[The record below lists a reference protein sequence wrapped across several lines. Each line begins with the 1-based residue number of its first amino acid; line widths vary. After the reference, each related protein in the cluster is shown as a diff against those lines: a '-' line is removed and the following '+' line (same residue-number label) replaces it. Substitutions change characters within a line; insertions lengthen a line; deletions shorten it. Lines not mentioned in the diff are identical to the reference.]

1 MDMMNR
7 FYQRLV
13 DITSNERYFYSDF
26 DITLGKQFGPNPDP
40 IEVRCNFQDL
50 VKLCE
55 DIESEGFTGIIELDP
70 RRALFGVRFVTH
82 VGDKTLRGPAPD
94 PDEIVKVFC
103 SVRNIHLII
112 QSLKLSYPDVVE
124 EFNTLFS
131 SEGEP
136 FFSKLALRWRT

>member
-1 MDMMNR
+1 MMMNR

-26 DITLGKQFGPNPDP
+26 DITFGKQKGPNPDP
-40 IEVRCNFQDL
+40 IEVRCSFQDL
-50 VKLCE
+50 VKLCD

-70 RRALFGVRFVTH
+70 RRLLFGVRFVTH
-82 VGDKTLRGPAPD
+82 VGD

-103 SVRNIHLII
+103 DVRGIHLII

-136 FFSKLALRWRT
+136 FFSKLALRWR

>member
-1 MDMMNR
+1 MNR

-26 DITLGKQFGPNPDP
+26 DITFGKQKGLNPDP
-40 IEVRCNFQDL
+40 IEVRCSFQDL

-55 DIESEGFTGIIELDP
+55 DIELEGFTGIIELDP
-70 RRALFGVRFVTH
+70 RRLLFGVRFVTY
-82 VGDKTLRGPAPD
+82 VGD

-103 SVRNIHLII
+103 DVRNIHLII
-112 QSLKLSYPDVVE
+112 QNLKLSYPDVVK

-136 FFSKLALRWRT
+136 FFSKLALRWRTKNEL